1 MSDLQGDEEQGDQ
14 NLGVAMCRLFRIR
27 CMHLFFLLASIHH
40 ITEHCNGQLSQAS
53 NLSPATSQCLHI
65 PSEHSPY
72 TPHLTPK
79 APAPRRNLP
88 IPPTSNRQPQKAHT
102 RTQDNVLPH
111 NIPLHALPAPALHEP
126 GDLLAQQSQS
136 RRQPVRLRN
145 RRARFCRRA
154 LDRSVSGLFGG
165 VGEES

>member
-27 CMHLFFLLASIHH
+27 CMHLFFCWHRFIILRNIATVSCRRHRTYLLRPVNAS
-40 ITEHCNGQLSQAS
+40 T
-53 NLSPATSQCLHI
+53 SPVNTHPTLPI
-65 PSEHSPY
+65 
-72 TPHLTPK
+72 TPK
-79 APAPRRNLP
+79 APPPHRSLP
-88 IPPTSNRQPQKAHT
+88 IPPTSKPHPKKAHT
-102 RTQDNVLPH
+102 KTQDNVLPH
-111 NIPLHALPAPALHEP
+111 NIPLHALPAPTLHEP